1 MSNVTSNQD
10 SEKRPW
16 DGLGLNAQENIFSF
30 LDDYN
35 SMLKNEESIYNTK
48 PEVSTKLLHY
58 QFLSTDGFS
67 TEERIQENN
76 QSHLP
81 KDVMSEKDLYV
92 DTFSR

>member
-1 MSNVTSNQD
+1 
-10 SEKRPW
+10 
-16 DGLGLNAQENIFSF
+16 
-30 LDDYN
+30 
-35 SMLKNEESIYNTK
+35 MLKNEVNIYNTK
-48 PEVSTKLLHY
+48 PEVSTKSLYY

-92 DTFSR
+92 DTFF